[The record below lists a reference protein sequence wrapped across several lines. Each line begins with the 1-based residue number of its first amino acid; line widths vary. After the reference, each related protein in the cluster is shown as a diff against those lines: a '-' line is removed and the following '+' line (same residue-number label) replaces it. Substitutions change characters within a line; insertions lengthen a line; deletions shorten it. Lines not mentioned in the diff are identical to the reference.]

1 MAVPKNKRYKQ
12 VVRSRRFDQ
21 KSKLIIKKNLIFS
34 KFKNYLSIFSSVKK
48 NSVID
53 TKNFK
58 TNIYNKYSYIINF
71 SLLSKFLSYKLL
83 YFDSLVLNNKNRFN
97 KKIKQII

>member
-21 KSKLIIKKNLIFS
+21 KSKLIIKKNLILS

-48 NSVID
+48 NSAID
-53 TKNFK
+53 MRRFT
-58 TNIYNKYSYIINF
+58 TSIYNKYSYMINL
-71 SLLSKFLSYKLL
+71 SLLSKLL
-83 YFDSLVLNNKNRFN
+83 YFNSWVLNNKSVVN
-97 KKIKQII
+97 KKMTQKT